1 MKKIFPVIIVLITLS
16 LLGIIVLQISWF
28 RDMIA
33 LRQEQIKQK
42 AEEATTEVAMELSR
56 NASSAPYMKIP
67 RKSHLSLLPED
78 YGIGYARPTISQHY
92 SDFEIKEKLQKAFNA
107 KNLEDVHFEFGIT
120 SNSNAYNLE
129 IQSEN
134 FIKEV
139 NNEVHNRRV
148 MVGIIPET
156 GSDLEGL
163 VPFEHLILIIPD
175 LKTQVWESM
184 IWMIVGALVFTFI
197 IITAFG
203 VTVQALLR
211 QKKLGEIKTDF
222 INNMTHEFKTPLATI
237 SLAVDALRNE
247 KVLAQPEKMS
257 YFSGIIK
264 EENKRMNK
272 HVETI
277 LQAALM
283 DKQELKLD
291 LKKVHANE
299 LIKNALNNYQLQI
312 KDKNGKVEMNLE
324 AQNDEIIAD
333 ETHFTHLL
341 SNLMDNAIKY
351 SKENLVLKIASANY
365 GKYLQIKIQDN
376 GIGMNK
382 ETVKRIFEKFY
393 RAHTGNVH
401 NVKGFGLGMSYV
413 KTVIDVHKGRIKV
426 ESTPGKGSCFTVEM
440 PSAEKS
446 FHVAPSA
453 VEQPVADTVTAA
465 ENQGI

>member
-1 MKKIFPVIIVLITLS
+1 MKRIFPVIIVLITLS
-16 LLGIIVLQISWF
+16 LLGIIVLQVSWF
-28 RDMIA
+28 RDMTA
-33 LRQEQIKQK
+33 LRQQQIKQK
-42 AEEATTEVAMELSR
+42 TEEATTEVALELSR
-56 NASSAPYMKIP
+56 HASSAPFMKIP
-67 RKSHLSLLPED
+67 RKPNLSLLPED
-78 YGIGYARPTISQHY
+78 YGIGYARPTISNHY
-92 SDFEIKEKLQKAFNA
+92 SDFEIKEKLQKAFNE
-107 KNLEDVHFEFGIT
+107 KDLKDVHFEFGIT
-120 SNSNAYNLE
+120 SNSNSYNLE

-134 FIKEV
+134 FIKEASD
-139 NNEVHNRRV
+139 EVHNEKV
-148 MVGIIPET
+148 IVPIIPES

-163 VPFEHLILIIPD
+163 VPFEDLWIVIPD
-175 LKTQVWESM
+175 FKTQVWASM
-184 IWMIVGALVFTFI
+184 VWMLIGALVFTFI
-197 IITAFG
+197 IITAFA

-211 QKKLGEIKTDF
+211 QKKLSDIKNDF

-247 KVLAQPEKMS
+247 KVLTQPEKMS

-277 LQAALM
+277 LQASLL

-291 LKKVHANE
+291 MKKVHAND

-312 KDKNGKVEMNLE
+312 KDKDGKVEINLE

-333 ETHFTHLL
+333 KAHFTNLL
-341 SNLMDNAIKY
+341 SNLIDNAIKY
-351 SKENLVLKIASANY
+351 SKENLVLRIATANY

-382 ETVKRIFEKFY
+382 ETVKRVFEKFY
-393 RAHTGNVH
+393 RAHTGNIH

-440 PSAEKS
+440 PLAEKS
-446 FHVAPSA
+446 
-453 VEQPVADTVTAA
+453 
-465 ENQGI
+465 

>member
-16 LLGIIVLQISWF
+16 LLGIILLQISWI
-28 RDMIA
+28 RDMTT
-33 LRQEQIKQK
+33 LRQSQLSQRV
-42 AEEATTEVAMELSR
+42 EEAGAEVAIELSR
-56 NASSAPYMKIP
+56 HASSAPFMKIP
-67 RKSHLSLLPED
+67 RKPSLSLLPED

-92 SDFEIKEKLQKAFNA
+92 SDFEIKEKLQKAFNERGL
-107 KNLEDVHFEFGIT
+107 NDVHFEFGIT

-129 IQSEN
+129 IKSEN
-134 FIKEV
+134 FITEANDGV
-139 NNEVHNRRV
+139 RNRTV
-148 MVGIIPET
+148 MVPIIPET

-175 LKTQVWESM
+175 LKNQVWESM
-184 IWMIVGALVFTFI
+184 IWMIIGALVFTFI

-211 QKKLGEIKTDF
+211 QKKLSEIKTDF

-247 KVLAQPEKMS
+247 KVLTQPEKMT

-277 LQAALM
+277 LQAALL
-283 DKQELKLD
+283 DKQELKLNMT
-291 LKKVHANE
+291 KVHANE
-299 LIKNALNNYQLQI
+299 LVKNALNNYQLQI
-312 KDKNGKVEMNLE
+312 KDKDGKVEINLH

-333 ETHFTHLL
+333 ETHFTNLL

-351 SKENLVLKIASANY
+351 SKENLVLRIATVNN

-382 ETVKRIFEKFY
+382 ETVKRVFEKFY
-393 RAHTGNVH
+393 RAHTGNIH

-426 ESTPGKGSCFTVEM
+426 ESTLGKGSCFTVEM
-440 PSAEKS
+440 PLPEKS
-446 FHVAPSA
+446 
-453 VEQPVADTVTAA
+453 
-465 ENQGI
+465 

>member
-1 MKKIFPVIIVLITLS
+1 MKSIFVLMKRIFPVIIVLITLS
-16 LLGIIVLQISWF
+16 LLGIIVLQVSWF
-28 RDMIA
+28 RDMTA

-42 AEEATTEVAMELSR
+42 AEEATTEVAIELSR
-56 NASSAPYMKIP
+56 HASIAPYMKIP
-67 RKSHLSLLPED
+67 RKPGLSLLPED
-78 YGIGYARPTISQHY
+78 YGIGYTRPTISQHY
-92 SDFEIKEKLQKAFNA
+92 SDFEIKEKLQKSFNQ
-107 KNLEDVHFEFGIT
+107 KDLKDVHFEFGVT

-129 IQSEN
+129 LQSQN
-134 FIKEV
+134 FIKEA
-139 NNEVHNRRV
+139 NDEVHNKRV
-148 MVGIIPET
+148 IVPIIPES
-156 GSDLEGL
+156 GNELEGL

-184 IWMIVGALVFTFI
+184 VWMIIGALVFTFI

-211 QKKLGEIKTDF
+211 QKKLSEIKTDF

-247 KVLAQPEKMS
+247 KVMAQPDKMS

-283 DKQELKLD
+283 DKQELKLNM
-291 LKKVHANE
+291 KKVHAHE
-299 LIKNALNNYQLQI
+299 LLRNALNNYQLQI
-312 KDKNGKVEMNLE
+312 QDKNGKVEINLDAE
-324 AQNDEIIAD
+324 NDEIIAD
-333 ETHFTHLL
+333 EAHFTNLL
-341 SNLMDNAIKY
+341 SNLIDNAIKY
-351 SKENLVLKIASANY
+351 SKENLVLRISTVDY
-365 GKYLQIKIQDN
+365 GKFLQIRIQDN

-393 RAHTGNVH
+393 RAHTGNLH
-401 NVKGFGLGMSYV
+401 NVKGFGLGMNYV

-426 ESTPGKGSCFTVEM
+426 DSTLGKGSCFTVEV
-440 PSAEKS
+440 PLAEKS
-446 FHVAPSA
+446 
-453 VEQPVADTVTAA
+453 
-465 ENQGI
+465 